1 VDRVSRLTIRL
12 RGRTG
17 ALATRAAIRHCVFL
31 GFVFLN
37 AAGLAVAQPLR
48 IGLHQPISPGTST
61 FDTLGFYPPAGPL
74 DSGSLSILRKVL
86 LVTARLDSIIFP
98 QDDSLDITLIHNGA
112 LDTLVYRLTS
122 RGANFEGTVLADT
135 AMLSLNA
142 GSAPYSGEFSPS
154 RPLSQFVGTE
164 ASGNWILQISNHSR
178 TLIGTLEQ
186 WGVSIDFT
194 LVFTSIRASQETR
207 PDEFILYQNFPNPF
221 NPSTVIRYTIP
232 HHARVT
238 LMLYNILGERL
249 ATLFDGDQEAGDHQL
264 TVNGSGLASG
274 VYYYHLRAG
283 SNSAVRRFMLL
294 H

>member
-1 VDRVSRLTIRL
+1 LCLPGICFSQC
-12 RGRTG
+12 GRSCCRT
-17 ALATRAAIRHCVFL
+17 A
-31 GFVFLN
+31 
-37 AAGLAVAQPLR
+37 LR

-135 AMLSLNA
+135 AMLSLDA
-142 GSAPYSGEFSPS
+142 GSPPYSGEFSPS
-154 RPLSQFVGTE
+154 RPLSQFVGVE